1 MAERSLPFRPDRP
14 AVVELAAGV
23 AVVRTDRPQLLLLH
37 EPVEDRWCLPKGHV
51 ETGETLEACAL
62 RELEEETGLAHAE
75 LGPEL
80 GEAHYRFYD
89 PSRDRSV
96 VKTSVYFLALTPP
109 DPVRL
114 ESTFD
119 GSRWLDLDGA
129 IQLIT
134 RDTERSI
141 LRSVESALRAH
152 RHTVPRSESSD

>member
-1 MAERSLPFRPDRP
+1 MPGRTLPFRPDRP

-23 AVVRTDRPQLLLLH
+23 AVVRNDRPQLLLLH

-51 ETGETLEACAL
+51 EPGETLEACAL
-62 RELEEETGLAHAE
+62 RELTEETGLARAE
-75 LGPEL
+75 LGKEL

-109 DPVRL
+109 DPVQL

-119 GSRWLDLDGA
+119 SSRWLDVDGA
-129 IQLIT
+129 RQLIT
-134 RDTERSI
+134 RETERAI
-141 LRSVESALRAH
+141 VQAVEPALREH
-152 RHTVPRSESSD
+152 RRTRPTMGHSL

>member
-1 MAERSLPFRPDRP
+1 MAERMLPFRPDRP

-23 AVVRTDRPQLLLLH
+23 ALVRTDRPQLLLLH

-51 ETGETLEACAL
+51 EPGETLEACAL
-62 RELEEETGLAHAE
+62 RELAEETGLARAE
-75 LGPEL
+75 LGSEL

-96 VKTSVYFLALTPP
+96 VKTSVYYLALSPP

-129 IQLIT
+129 VQLIT
-134 RDTERSI
+134 RESEKGI
-141 LRSVESALRAH
+141 LRRVESALRQ
-152 RHTVPRSESSD
+152 RRSMAGPAATA

>member
-1 MAERSLPFRPDRP
+1 MPERMLPFRPDRP

-23 AVVRTDRPQLLLLH
+23 ALMRSDRPQLLLLH

-51 ETGETLEACAL
+51 EPGETLEACAL
-62 RELEEETGLAHAE
+62 RELQEETGLARAE
-75 LGPEL
+75 LGAEL

-96 VKTSVYFLALTPP
+96 MKTSVYFLALSPP

-134 RDTERSI
+134 RESEKGI
-141 LRSVESALRAH
+141 LRRVESALRQ
-152 RHTVPRSESSD
+152 RRTVAGAPASA